1 MKGRDRDFVLYSVL
15 SIQFSFSMSI
25 ALSVGEEY
33 PGTGSVFRVSRVCPG
48 STRCLFTGSV
58 FLTFNVLR
66 GRLSR
71 ERHR

>member
-1 MKGRDRDFVLYSVL
+1 VKGRDRDFVLYSVL

-33 PGTGSVFRVSRVCPG
+33 PG
-48 STRCLFTGSV
+48 SV

-66 GRLSR
+66 SRGRLSLNDEMKVFR
-71 ERHR
+71 YFPNSSTAVS

>member
-33 PGTGSVFRVSRVCPG
+33 PG
-48 STRCLFTGSV
+48 SV

-66 GRLSR
+66 SRGRLSL
-71 ERHR
+71 ERH